1 MTRPE
6 LSEKNDWY
14 SEIKLEGIWRRLK
27 EQGDDEEQEI
37 NSINHT
43 EEMLVRLN
51 VAIETNE
58 GTEAEIAIEVNETA

>member
-27 EQGDDEEQEI
+27 EQGDEEEQEI

-58 GTEAEIAIEVNETA
+58 VTEAVIAIEVNESA

>member
-6 LSEKNDWY
+6 FLEKNDWY
-14 SEIKLEGIWRRLK
+14 SEIKLEGIQRRLK
-27 EQGDDEEQEI
+27 EQGDEEEQEI

>member
-14 SEIKLEGIWRRLK
+14 SEIKLECIWRRLK
-27 EQGDDEEQEI
+27 EQGDEEEQEI

>member
-1 MTRPE
+1 M
-6 LSEKNDWY
+6 
-14 SEIKLEGIWRRLK
+14 EGIWRRLK
-27 EQGDDEEQEI
+27 EQGDEEEQEI